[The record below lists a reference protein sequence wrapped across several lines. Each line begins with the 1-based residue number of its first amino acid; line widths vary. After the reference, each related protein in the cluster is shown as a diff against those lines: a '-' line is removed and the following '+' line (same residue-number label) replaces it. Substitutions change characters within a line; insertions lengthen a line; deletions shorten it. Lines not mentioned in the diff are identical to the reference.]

1 MKFDG
6 SFSISVV
13 RRLLKVLEENDP
25 GMNRTNLAGK
35 AGLNYGTCV
44 RYVDL
49 LILLR
54 WISLSEV
61 NRSLVYLTRAGRE
74 FKGLIDQTNGRPMM
88 DNDTSLVDFLKGPG
102 GGEPRLQHVQTD
114 SVLDRHRN
122 SDFASHVGREIAG
135 RRRGSANI
143 MVIED
148 ELDVLL
154 TYEVLL
160 AQQGFNVYAFSDP
173 RLALQEFAK
182 NTHDIDLVI
191 SDIRMNS
198 INGIQLYR
206 ELKSIAPD
214 IRIIFISA
222 LDAAPELT
230 SALPGFSKKDFIAK
244 PVDQT
249 KLTKTIHAVLVEKAS
264 PQLDT
269 SATQQA
275 YN

>member
-1 MKFDG
+1 MKIDG

-13 RRLLKVLEENDP
+13 ARLLKVLKEHDP

-54 WISLSEV
+54 WVSLSHV
-61 NRSLVYLTRAGRE
+61 RGNLIYLTLAGRNFME
-74 FKGLIDQTNGRPMM
+74 LIERDSGGPMI
-88 DNDTSLVDFLKGPG
+88 DDDTSLVEFLKNPD
-102 GGEPRLQHVQTD
+102 GGEPQFQHVQTE

-122 SDFASHVGREIAG
+122 SDFASRIGIENNG

-143 MVIED
+143 MIIED

-160 AQQGFNVYAFSDP
+160 TQQGFNVYAFSDP
-173 RLALQEFAK
+173 RQALQEFAK
-182 NTHDIDLVI
+182 NNYDFDLVI

-206 ELKSIAPD
+206 EFKAIAPD
-214 IRIIFISA
+214 VKIIFVSA
-222 LDAAPELT
+222 LDAAPELI
-230 SALPGFSKKDFIAK
+230 SALPGFKKENFVAK
-244 PVDQT
+244 PVDQA
-249 KLTKTIHAVLVEKAS
+249 KLTKTIHSALVEKSS
-264 PQLDT
+264 PQLD
-269 SATQQA
+269 ATMKRHA

>member
-13 RRLLKVLEENDP
+13 RRILKVLEENDP

-54 WISLSEV
+54 WVSLSQV
-61 NRSLVYLTRAGRE
+61 HGSLIYLTHAGRDFIE
-74 FKGLIDQTNGRPMM
+74 LIERNNGEPVM
-88 DNDTSLVDFLKGPG
+88 DHDTSLVDFLKNPG
-102 GGEPRLQHVQTD
+102 GGESRLQHLKTD
-114 SVLDRHRN
+114 SILDRHRN
-122 SDFASHVGREIAG
+122 SDFASHVGREING
-135 RRRGSANI
+135 QRRGSANI
-143 MVIED
+143 MIIED

-160 AQQGFNVYAFSDP
+160 SQQGFNVYPFSDP

-182 NTHDIDLVI
+182 NTHDFDLVI

-206 ELKSIAPD
+206 ELKAIAPE
-214 IRIIFISA
+214 IKIIFVSA
-222 LDAAPELT
+222 LDAAPELV
-230 SALPGFSKKDFIAK
+230 SALPGFKKENFVAK
-244 PVDQT
+244 PVDQAKFT
-249 KLTKTIHAVLVEKAS
+249 KAIHAALLEKAS
-264 PQLDT
+264 VQIDT
-269 SATQQA
+269 ATQQA